1 MKNITLS
8 VEDEVLREARKYAAE
23 RETTVNALVR
33 DYLSRLI
40 AQERDSA
47 KVREE
52 LAQLSDESEARLGP
66 DWKWSRE
73 DAYDRPLLSGHEH
86 SVYAAAGRRQPNQ
99 GRRVIYGRSKVRH
112 VSAGPARI
120 LPQRDA

>member
-8 VEDEVLREARKYAAE
+8 VEEEVLREARKYAAA

-40 AQERDSA
+40 AQERDGA

-52 LAQLSDESEARLGP
+52 LARLSDESEARLGP
-66 DWKWSRE
+66 DWKWNRE
-73 DAYDRPLLSGHEH
+73 DLYDRPVLSGHQH
-86 SVYAAAGRRQPNQ
+86 PALRSRRARNGR
-99 GRRVIYGRSKVRH
+99 GKKKEG
-112 VSAGPARI
+112 A
-120 LPQRDA
+120 

>member
-8 VEDEVLREARKYAAE
+8 VEEELLREARKYAAE

-33 DYLSRLI
+33 EYLSQLV
-40 AQERDSA
+40 AQERDGA

-52 LAQLSDESEARLGP
+52 LARLSDESEARLGP

-73 DAYDRPLLSGHEH
+73 DTYDRPLLSGYEH
-86 SVYAAAGRRQPNQ
+86 SALRS
-99 GRRVIYGRSKVRH
+99 GRSRDGRAKKK
-112 VSAGPARI
+112 AGT
-120 LPQRDA
+120 

>member
-8 VEDEVLREARKYAAE
+8 VEDDVLLEARKYAVA

-33 DYLSRLI
+33 DYLSRLV

-47 KVREE
+47 RAREE
-52 LAQLSDESEARLGP
+52 LARLSDESEARLGP

-73 DAYDRPLLSGHEH
+73 DTYDRPVLSGHKH
-86 SVYAAAGRRQPNQ
+86 SALRGRGSRNGRTKKKAG
-99 GRRVIYGRSKVRH
+99 
-112 VSAGPARI
+112 A
-120 LPQRDA
+120 